1 MPIIREQ
8 RRIFNQPI
16 GVRSFDTGEAQV
28 SNAVSRLANTM
39 GKEFYEKAATNA
51 EKFGAEA
58 AQSISAKELKA
69 FDSSTGKPEVLSQ
82 MKGMGS
88 IASASFE
95 RVVERRFVDSIDK
108 DIRLKSAELASK
120 YEDPVQYQSMFESY
134 LSSMSTGA
142 GDRFKNI
149 IFDSGSYVMGQTKIR
164 LADAAR
170 TKARASAAQA
180 VGTNNIEFAEKIYD
194 TASAGDF
201 TTSVAYIEERVTASL
216 EAENAELYN
225 PGYADKVRSELGSQ
239 AMSGALEVALQGAT
253 SIQQASI
260 KVYIGSQG
268 KAGGESLSKT
278 QLEALKPFIGYVD
291 RTNTGAL
298 LSQANVISSNYNAV
312 TAAKVAEEKAKYEAS
327 KAKFLANVRA
337 IEYVATTRIEQREAS
352 NKDYIENFSLNYGET
367 NIVPDRFGNTAA
379 IRAAW
384 DSGSLESIAGSIQ
397 SAQTTYEKNLNE
409 LAAARSIGL
418 GKEEYSSFKQDS
430 RRAGLDAVVLGM
442 ASDGNIGALKVAL
455 LNGTPENIK
464 KLSPRQQIAIE
475 QLAKTRLY
483 DPTEDRSYVSTLLS
497 GTEDANRKK
506 VDKSIRNADLF
517 LLFENESTRFLNG
530 AYDTESVLNL
540 EEVASNALFDGDI
553 TETDFQ
559 TLSKSLRVNAGKGI
573 ANIASG
579 NMTSS
584 DLRVLTAY
592 VKKGGEE
599 TLGLTPSIARVGNL
613 ILNIVPAEGRSSV
626 GNHINSVR
634 ETVSGTEAEIEA
646 ERKAIN
652 QTNKVLTG
660 GGKAIVKKDRI
671 TQSQILSKKGF
682 VLTDPSTY
690 ANPERK
696 AELYQALRETPSQDL
711 IDGLLSISSGLNTPG
726 AEALLDIFATMSN
739 DLEQNGVFVNRFG
752 TGDAAAISAKNVA
765 FLQSVNEIR
774 KVEGGSARDIAI
786 NLAARA
792 DDDKAKANVKRV
804 FKDQTP
810 AQYLAS
816 EFGSDIIA
824 IELREAA
831 EYLALMGGSE
841 EYVKGRLEALVDSNY
856 SKTRVVIDPRF
867 PVGELSRTMY
877 SLEKTFPNQDR
888 RDAFIDIIVSQLP
901 DGYRLKNHAVID
913 TETIQVPADIA
924 MEGNLDLQISKGVTA
939 KAVGGTPR
947 EKDVYLVPNESTTG
961 VAYYAYYV
969 DDTDGRNELVPLYM
983 NINGEQGIPMW
994 DESEL
999 ADYDKQAI
1007 IDAKEKAEATL
1018 DVRESV
1024 LEAVRKRPGMRSF
1037 SEISNI
1043 TFGSGGN

>member
-1 MPIIREQ
+1 MPVIRET
-8 RRIFNQPI
+8 RKIFSQPV
-16 GVRSFDTGEAQV
+16 GVRSFDTGEQNVGRAI
-28 SNAVSRLANTM
+28 SNFADRA
-39 GKEFYEKAATNA
+39 GEEFYNRAKINA

-58 AQSISAKELKA
+58 AQSLSSEDLKA
-69 FDSSTGKPEVLSQ
+69 FDPTTGKPEVLSS
-82 MKGMGS
+82 MDGMGD
-88 IASASFE
+88 IASAAFE
-95 RVVERRFVDSIDK
+95 QVVERRFVDSVDK

-120 YEDPVQYQSMFESY
+120 YEDPIQYQNMFEAY
-134 LSSMSTGA
+134 LGSMSKGA
-142 GDRFKNI
+142 DNRFKNVI
-149 IFDSGSYVMGQTKIR
+149 MDSGSYIMGSTKIQ

-170 TKARASAAQA
+170 TKARAAAAQSIET
-180 VGTNNIEFAEKIYD
+180 TNNEFSEKIYD
-194 TASAGDF
+194 TASEGQIGSA
-201 TTSVAYIEERVTASL
+201 VALIEERVTAAQ
-216 EAENAELYN
+216 EAVQAQLYK
-225 PGYADKVRSELGSQ
+225 PGYEGKVRSELGAQ
-239 AMSGALEVALQGAT
+239 AMSGAIEVALQGAT
-253 SIQQASI
+253 PIQQASI

-268 KAGGESLSKT
+268 KAGGDLLT
-278 QLEALKPFIGYVD
+278 QDQLDVLEPFIGYVD
-291 RTNTGAL
+291 RSNTGAL
-298 LSQANVISSNYNAV
+298 LAQTNVVSSNLNAV
-312 TAAKVAEEKAKYEAS
+312 TAAKVAEEKAKYESSMARFRAS
-327 KAKFLANVRA
+327 VEAIDFLSSSRIAKQDANK
-337 IEYVATTRIEQREAS
+337 EDYV
-352 NKDYIENFSLNYGET
+352 ENFSLNYTEAG
-367 NIVPDRFGNTAA
+367 IVPNRFGNAT
-379 IRAAW
+379 ITRDAW
-384 DSGSLESIAGSIQ
+384 ASGSLESVKASILN
-397 SAQTTYEKNLNE
+397 AQKSYEKNLKE
-409 LAAARSIGL
+409 LANARSVGL
-418 GKEEYSSFKQDS
+418 GDEKYNAFKQDA
-430 RRAGLDAVVLGM
+430 RRAGLDAVILGM
-442 ASDGNIGALKVAL
+442 ASDGNIGSLKVAL
-455 LNGTPENIK
+455 ATGDPQDITNLTA
-464 KLSPRQQIAIE
+464 LQQQAIQTLTE
-475 QLAKTRLY
+475 TRLY
-483 DPTEDRSYVSTLLS
+483 DPTEDRNYVSTLLS
-497 GTEDANRKK
+497 GTEDENQKKINRSISNAN
-506 VDKSIRNADLF
+506 LF
-517 LLFENESTRFLNG
+517 SLFENESTRFLNG
-530 AYDTESVLNL
+530 AYDTEAVLNL
-540 EEVASNALFDGDI
+540 EEAAANALMDGDI
-553 TETDFQ
+553 TDTDFK

-599 TLGLTPSIARVGNL
+599 TLGLTASIARVGNL
-613 ILNIVPAEGRSSV
+613 ILDIVPAEGRSSV

-646 ERKAIN
+646 EQKAID
-652 QTNKVLTG
+652 QTNKVLIG
-660 GGKAIVKKDRI
+660 GGSAIIKKDRV
-671 TQSQILSKKGF
+671 TQSEILSQRGF

-690 ANPERK
+690 ADPERK

-752 TGDAAAISAKNVA
+752 TGNAAAISAKNVA

-774 KVEGGSARDIAI
+774 KVEGGSARDIAM

-792 DDDKAKANVKRV
+792 DDAKAKANVKRV

-810 AQYLAS
+810 SQYLAS

-841 EYVKGRLEALVDSNY
+841 EYVKGRLEALVDANY

-901 DGYRLKNHAVID
+901 DGYRLKNHAVLD
-913 TETIQVPADIA
+913 TETVQVPANVA
-924 MEGNLDLQISKGVTA
+924 MQGDLDLQISEGVTT
-939 KAVGGTPR
+939 KFVGGTPR

-999 ADYDKQAI
+999 VDYDKQAI
-1007 IDAKEKAEATL
+1007 IDANAKAEAVL

-1037 SEISNI
+1037 SEIGNI

>member
-28 SNAVSRLANTM
+28 GNAVSRLANTM

-51 EKFGAEA
+51 EKLGAEA

-69 FDSSTGKPEVLSQ
+69 FDSNTGKPEVLSQ

-253 SIQQASI
+253 PIQQASI
-260 KVYIGSQG
+260 RVYIGSQG
-268 KAGGESLSKT
+268 KSGGESLSKN

-337 IEYVATTRIEQREAS
+337 IEYAATTRIEQREAY
-352 NKDYIENFSLNYGET
+352 NKDYIENFSLNYGQT
-367 NIVPDRFGNTAA
+367 NIVLDRLGNTAA
-379 IRAAW
+379 ISEAW
-384 DSGSLESIAGSIQ
+384 GSGSFESIAGSIQ
-397 SAQTTYEKNLNE
+397 SAQTTYEKNLKE

-418 GKEEYSSFKQDS
+418 GKEEYDSFEQDS
-430 RRAGLDAVVLGM
+430 RRAGLDPIILGM

-455 LNGTPENIK
+455 TTNSPADIA
-464 KLSPRQQIAIE
+464 KLSPRQQVAIQE
-475 QLAKTRLY
+475 LMQTRLY
-483 DPTEDRSYVSTLLS
+483 DPTEDRNYVSTLIS
-497 GTEDANRKK
+497 GTQDAVQEKIDREM
-506 VDKSIRNADLF
+506 RNANLSVSVDNASTYFVNGVFDLET
-517 LLFENESTRFLNG
+517 LNNTEKLAES
-530 AYDTESVLNL
+530 
-540 EEVASNALFDGDI
+540 ALQNGDI
-553 TETDFQ
+553 TSTEFGS
-559 TLSKSLRVNAGKGI
+559 LSDNLRLSAGKGI
-573 ANIASG
+573 VNIVAG
-579 NMTSS
+579 NMSS
-584 DLRVLTAY
+584 KELNDLSLY
-592 VKKGGEE
+592 VKGGGEVKGDASPHVITAGDSILAVVPEGQLSSISNHTNSIREKVARNEAIKE
-599 TLGLTPSIARVGNL
+599 TEREKQELQN
-613 ILNIVPAEGRSSV
+613 ILAANGGKVTNK
-626 GNHINSVR
+626 NH
-634 ETVSGTEAEIEA
+634 
-646 ERKAIN
+646 RKAQN
-652 QTNKVLTG
+652 ERLTD
-660 GGKAIVKKDRI
+660 A
-671 TQSQILSKKGF
+671 GF

-690 ANPERK
+690 ATEGRR
-696 AELYQALRETPSQDL
+696 AQLFDALRATPSQDL
-711 IDGLLSISSGLNTPG
+711 IDGLSNIALGLETPG
-726 AEALLDIFATMSN
+726 ADALLDLFSLLSN
-739 DLEQNGVFVNRFG
+739 DLTSTGVFVNRFG
-752 TGDAAAISAKNVA
+752 TGEGAAISPKKTAL
-765 FLQSVNEIR
+765 LQTIASVR
-774 KVEGGSARDIAI
+774 KVTGKDAGEIALTLVERE
-786 NLAARA
+786 NDNKSDLA
-792 DDDKAKANVKRV
+792 VKRV
-804 FKDQTP
+804 FGDQTP
-810 AQYLAS
+810 REFIAS
-816 EFGSDIIA
+816 EYKSDIIA
-824 IELREAA
+824 LDLADAA
-831 EYLALMGGSE
+831 EYLARMGGSE
-841 EYVKGRLEALVDSNY
+841 EDVKTKIEELVDTY
-856 SKTRVVIDPRF
+856 YHKTRVVIDPRF
-867 PVGELSRTMY
+867 PAGELSRTMY
-877 SLEKTFPNQDR
+877 SLEKMFPNEDR
-888 RDAFIDIIVSQLP
+888 RNAFIDIIVSQLP
-901 DGYRLKNHAVID
+901 EGYRLRNYATRGREAV
-913 TETIQVPADIA
+913 QVPANVA
-924 MEGNLDLQISKGVTA
+924 MQGSVDLEITEGVTA
-939 KAVGGTPR
+939 SFVGDRPKD
-947 EKDVYLVPNESTTG
+947 KDVYLVPNELTTG

-969 DDTDGRNELVPLYM
+969 DDNKELRPLFM
-983 NINGEQGIPMW
+983 DINGEQGIPMF

-999 ADYDKQAI
+999 ADYDRQAL
-1007 IDAKEKAEATL
+1007 IDAEAASEAAL

-1024 LEAVRKRPGMRSF
+1024 LEAVRRRPGMRSF
-1037 SEISNI
+1037 SEVGNI